1 MKEFIHKTV
10 PVSALKV
17 REYMADLMFAFENS
31 SQHPLIR
38 ASAFHVV
45 FEAIHPFRDG
55 NGRCGRTILNYMLL
69 KQRYPAIAIKAD
81 NRLEYL
87 KGLEV
92 WQVENNPLPFIER
105 VIDSVSKEADVR
117 RG

>member
-1 MKEFIHKTV
+1 
-10 PVSALKV
+10 
-17 REYMADLMFAFENS
+17 MFAFENS